1 MYFFNSLDFDLLF
14 SGYYESGLIS
24 KVPDV
29 DGEGNETMVY
39 VATANLMSD
48 IITIGKADN
57 EDDILLVPGFWAEV
71 MENLETLDDFIAD
84 D

>member
-1 MYFFNSLDFDLLF
+1 MITPIIQEEGFTVRQLRDLL
-14 SGYYESGLIS
+14 S

-39 VATANLMSD
+39 VATGNSMAD
-48 IITIGKADN
+48 VITIGKADS
-57 EDDILLVPGFWAEV
+57 EDDILLVPSFWADV
-71 MENLETLDDFIAD
+71 MEDLETLDDFIAD